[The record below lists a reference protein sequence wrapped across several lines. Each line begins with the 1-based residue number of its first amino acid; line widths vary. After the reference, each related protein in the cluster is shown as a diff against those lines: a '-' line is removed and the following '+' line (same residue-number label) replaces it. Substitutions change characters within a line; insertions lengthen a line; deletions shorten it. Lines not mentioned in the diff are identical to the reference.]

1 MQANPDKFQS
11 IAVGKKSFAKNPV
24 FKTGSNSITCEKTVK
39 LLGVDIDFKLNFN
52 FHIGNICKQAGRQL
66 NILQRLGNNLNKLNK
81 LTIFHTFILSNFNFC
96 PMAWHFCSEYNTKKM
111 EKLQERALR
120 FVYNDYSSSYK
131 ELLTKVNLPSLH
143 IRRMRIMAMQTYR
156 IFNEISPVVLSDL
169 VIKRNSSFNF
179 RYSNILQVPRVKTTT
194 YGVLMPMPAGV
205 IRKPHPYDEIYIPES
220 EESEVMPMPECVRRK
235 QHSYDEVDIP
245 DNEGVLMPMP
255 AGVIRKP
262 HPYDEIFF
270 PESEVMPMPEGVRR
284 KRHSYDEVDI
294 PDNEV
299 MSMPDG
305 VRRKRHS
312 YDEVAIP
319 DNKGVLMPMPA
330 GVIRKPHPYD
340 EIYIPESEE
349 SEVLPMA
356 EGVRRKRHS
365 YDKVDIPDNEDT
377 SIPDELQY
385 DPRTRELYEKAVKEG
400 REEDSTL
407 RVMVIGCFGQG
418 KTSLT
423 RRLRGQTLD
432 MIETTDGIEVDTCT
446 VHEDSKLKRGSK
458 DYHESDY
465 LKRIAVIANNTQNYT
480 ETAVPKEDHLRSESK
495 NTAYPE
501 DLSKPQAFSE
511 TGDNK

>member
-194 YGVLMPMPAGV
+194 YGVLMPMPAGAIRKPHPYDEIYLPESEESEVMSMPEGVRRKRHSYDEVDIPDNKGVLMPMPAGV

-299 MSMPDG
+299 
-305 VRRKRHS
+305 KRIKDKYPTETQRSKNAACPMRNLQH
-312 YDEVAIP
+312 AIVH
-319 DNKGVLMPMPA
+319 KKHAVGH
-330 GVIRKPHPYD
+330 KPSTHRQTYT
-340 EIYIPESEE
+340 
-349 SEVLPMA
+349 
-356 EGVRRKRHS
+356 HT
-365 YDKVDIPDNEDT
+365 DKHT
-377 SIPDELQY
+377 H
-385 DPRTRELYEKAVKEG
+385 
-400 REEDSTL
+400 
-407 RVMVIGCFGQG
+407 
-418 KTSLT
+418 
-423 RRLRGQTLD
+423 RLRLINKDKRTNKAIQWG
-432 MIETTDGIEVDTCT
+432 T
-446 VHEDSKLKRGSK
+446 VLE
-458 DYHESDY
+458 
-465 LKRIAVIANNTQNYT
+465 
-480 ETAVPKEDHLRSESK
+480 
-495 NTAYPE
+495 
-501 DLSKPQAFSE
+501 
-511 TGDNK
+511 